1 LQIPIYLG
9 AGILFQIPN
18 LEFGINLGTGVGVLL
33 EEIPDLQFVLNVGA
47 CLKFWRNF
55 QIWKF
60 RQILA
65 TSGVGEVLKQIA
77 DLEFVS
83 NVGVAELLQQIA
95 DLQFV
100 VNLGDFSSAS
110 GLKPRVWLKT
120 VVILPHFSTVPT
132 SPRSTPRGRLGG
144 I

>member
-1 LQIPIYLG
+1 
-9 AGILFQIPN
+9 
-18 LEFGINLGTGVGVLL
+18 
-33 EEIPDLQFVLNVGA
+33 
-47 CLKFWRNF
+47 
-55 QIWKF
+55 
-60 RQILA
+60 LA

-110 GLKPRVWLKT
+110 GLKPRVSE
-120 VVILPHFSTVPT
+120 ILSEIANLQIPINLGDFSNIADDAA
-132 SPRSTPRGRLGG
+132 RQEGRAAGVRAAG
-144 I
+144 WAWRKSDTRMDSSCECG

>member
-1 LQIPIYLG
+1 MQIPIYLG

-33 EEIPDLQFVLNVGA
+33 EEIPDLQFVL
-47 CLKFWRNF
+47 
-55 QIWKF
+55 
-60 RQILA
+60 
-65 TSGVGEVLKQIA
+65 
-77 DLEFVS
+77 

-144 I
+144 HSLQ